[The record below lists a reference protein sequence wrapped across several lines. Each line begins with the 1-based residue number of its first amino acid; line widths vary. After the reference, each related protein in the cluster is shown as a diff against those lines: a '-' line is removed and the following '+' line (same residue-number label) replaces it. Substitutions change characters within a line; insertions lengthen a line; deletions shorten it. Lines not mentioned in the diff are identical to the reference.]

1 MTEEVKTEAPMV
13 EEFEMRGAFVDS
25 LRRNNKQIRRD
36 RATAIAEDAQ
46 IRYKRQI
53 EDMEI
58 EIRRL
63 KRMQEN
69 MLDLSPENAHSLMVA
84 KDFDAKTY
92 VEQDIKFSVDVRNLE
107 IKLGLAKARYEYLFG
122 GE

>member
-1 MTEEVKTEAPMV
+1 MTEEVKTETPMV

-25 LRRNNKQIRRD
+25 LRRNNKQIRKD
-36 RATAIAEDAQ
+36 RATAIVEDAQ